1 MQTAEIIKQFKY
13 STLQIMATDLANQI
27 DDHDNF
33 FVGYVKPD
41 PRDIIRHTNLVLA
54 FGNVIKICCG
64 EGGLPIN
71 DPIHKGQLE
80 RIVDKYFSEI
90 KNDLRKY

>member
-1 MQTAEIIKQFKY
+1 MESTDIIKQFKY
-13 STLQIMATDLANQI
+13 STLQTMAKDLADQI
-27 DDHDNF
+27 DDHDSF
-33 FVGYVKPD
+33 FGGDVKPD

-54 FGNVIKICCG
+54 FGNVIKIYCG

-71 DPIHKGQLE
+71 DPIHGGQLE